1 MAPFLLGIPR
11 KRIFFTVL
19 DTRLCFGQFFNKRE
33 NMLNGTSSRLRP
45 LGPWWALH
53 GCRRRNEW
61 LSHGSSTEAD
71 NCAAP

>member
-1 MAPFLLGIPR
+1 MAPFLLGISR
-11 KRIFFTVL
+11 KRLFFTVL
-19 DTRLCFGQFFNKRE
+19 DTRLDFLRVCFKRE

>member
-1 MAPFLLGIPR
+1 MAPFLLGIPL
-11 KRIFFTVL
+11 KRLFFSVL
-19 DTRLCFGQFFNKRE
+19 DTRLCFGPFFIKRE
-33 NMLNGTSSRLRP
+33 NVLNVISSRLRP

>member
-11 KRIFFTVL
+11 KPIFFSVL
-19 DTRLCFGQFFNKRE
+19 DTRLRFGQFFNIRE
-33 NMLNGTSSRLRP
+33 KLLNGTSSRLRP